1 MSAEKERYPG
11 GDIVGA
17 APEPVV
23 EIELVNLEMT
33 CQSRSPEL
41 GNPEGSC
48 PKTFVAPEVR
58 TQ

>member
-1 MSAEKERYPG
+1 M
-11 GDIVGA
+11 GA

-33 CQSRSPEL
+33 CQSRAPGL
-41 GNPEGSC
+41 GTPEGSC
-48 PKTFVAPEVR
+48 PKSFVAPEVR